1 MSFYPDNP
9 DIPTSEDKKA
19 RSSQSGLQDELTRL
33 RLRATAFE
41 RSEATVE
48 ALQRQI
54 QAYENSTFWR
64 LTGPA
69 RKILE
74 HSPRLKHLLRESARS
89 CRNLV
94 NGQLPDRLRHSGGR
108 RTTTPLRE
116 EETAQP
122 EAKTARQSKRTSH
135 PVKEDHT
142 PLRFPRHAFP
152 VLSIVIPSYGQVPVT
167 LQCLRSIM
175 RHPPSCPYE
184 VIVAEDAS
192 GDPAVAVLR
201 TIEGLVLIE
210 RSENLGFLKNCNEAA
225 KAASGTWLHLL
236 NNDTEVLPGT
246 FDALLSRLQTDESIG
261 LTGSKLL
268 YPDGLLQEA
277 GGIIW
282 NDASG
287 WNFGRND
294 PHPDR
299 AAYSYPRDVDYISG
313 ASIMLRRD
321 LFASLGGFD
330 EAFAPAYYEDTDLAF
345 RIRASG
351 LRVVFE
357 PASAVIHHE
366 GVSHGTDET
375 SGVKA
380 YQVRNRQLMLD
391 RWRDALQAEHF
402 PPATHFLRA
411 ASHARDRKTILIIDH
426 YVPEP
431 NRDAGSRT
439 TMDVIRALLHAGW
452 LVKFWPENR
461 QRNHYSPALERLGV
475 EILDETNPCD
485 FPSWV
490 TENGSDL
497 DHVMIMRPT
506 IARAFL
512 PDVVLNTDA
521 RRSYYGHDIHF
532 LRLER
537 EAEVTKDRQT
547 REDALTMRR
556 LETWLWPQFHAVLYL
571 SQYEADLVRELAPNA
586 QPHAIVPFCFTP
598 DRSERPVTSGKTILF
613 VGGFG
618 HPPNVDAAL
627 WLVREIMPLVRQ
639 RVPDVRLI
647 LAGSKPAAEV
657 RALAGSNVTVT
668 GFVPDEEL
676 TRLYATSRVAAVP
689 LRFGAGVK
697 HKVLEALHQGLPL
710 VTTPVG
716 AEGIAGLEDVAAI
729 AETATLFADALL
741 ALLED
746 NALWRQHSD
755 AGKELIA
762 DGYSPER
769 FGEVLLEAL
778 QK

>member
-1 MSFYPDNP
+1 MSRSPDRSPAHP
-9 DIPTSEDKKA
+9 DL
-19 RSSQSGLQDELTRL
+19 RQLQDEID
-33 RLRATAFE
+33 RLRAQDKT
-41 RSEATVE
+41 SETTIAALRRDVE
-48 ALQRQI
+48 A
-54 QAYENSTFWR
+54 YESSTFWR
-64 LTGPA
+64 LTWPA
-69 RKILE
+69 RTALE
-74 HSPRLKHLLRESARS
+74 HTPRLARALRVSTKS
-89 CRNLV
+89 CWWLAT
-94 NGQLPDRLRHSGGR
+94 GQFPDRLRMYR
-108 RTTTPLRE
+108 RKQTELKADIPHQE
-116 EETAQP
+116 EIPSPAETLPQP
-122 EAKTARQSKRTSH
+122 SSRRGQSRRGH
-135 PVKEDHT
+135 RKET
-142 PLRFPRHAFP
+142 LAAISFPRHAYP

-167 LQCLRSIM
+167 LRCLRSIL

-192 GDPAVAVLR
+192 GDPDIAELRAVM
-201 TIEGLVLIE
+201 GLVLIE

-225 KAASGTWLHLL
+225 KTAAGTYLHLL

-246 FDALLSRLQTDESIG
+246 FDALLARLQTDGGIG

-268 YPDGLLQEA
+268 YPDGRLQEA

-294 PHPDR
+294 PHPNR
-299 AAYSYPRDVDYISG
+299 AVYSYSRDVDYISG

-321 LFASLGGFD
+321 LFESLGGFD

-345 RIRASG
+345 RVRASG

-357 PASAVIHHE
+357 PGSVVIHHE

-380 YQVRNRQLMLD
+380 YQGRNRALMLE
-391 RWRDALQAEHF
+391 RWRDALEAEHF

-411 ASHARDRKTILIIDH
+411 ASHAHGRQTILIIDH

-431 NRDAGSRT
+431 DRDAGSRA
-439 TMDVIRALLHAGW
+439 TMCVIHALCNAGW

-461 QRNHYSPALERLGV
+461 QRNTYSHPLERLGV
-475 EILDETNPCD
+475 EIIDETDPHS
-485 FPSWV
+485 FAEWV
-490 TENGSDL
+490 AENGSDL

-512 PDVVLNTDA
+512 PDAVLNTDA

-537 EAEVTKDRQT
+537 EAEVTGDTQIRQ
-547 REDALTMRR
+547 EALTMRR
-556 LETWLWPQFHAVLYL
+556 LETWLWPQFHSVLYL
-571 SQYEADLVRELAPNA
+571 SQYEVDLVRELAPTA
-586 QPHAIVPFCFTP
+586 RPHAIVPFCFTP
-598 DRSERPVTSGKTILF
+598 DRTARPVTPGATILF

-627 WLVREIMPLVRQ
+627 WLVREIMPKVRL
-639 RVPDVRLI
+639 RVPNARLI

-657 RALAGSNVTVT
+657 RALAGPDVTVT
-668 GFVPDEEL
+668 GFISDEEL
-676 TRLYATSRVAAVP
+676 ARLYATARVAAVP

-697 HKVLEALHQGLPL
+697 NKVLEALHYGLPL

-716 AEGIAGLEDVAAI
+716 AEGIAGLESAVAVADTADVF
-729 AETATLFADALL
+729 AEALVALL
-741 ALLED
+741 GD
-746 NALWRQHSD
+746 DALWRVRSD
-755 AGKELIA
+755 AGKALVA

-769 FGEVLLEAL
+769 FGEVLLGAL
-778 QK
+778 AAE

>member
-1 MSFYPDNP
+1 MSLSPDNP
-9 DIPTSEDKKA
+9 HA
-19 RSSQSGLQDELTRL
+19 SSPENEQTHPSQGSLQDELTRL

-64 LTGPA
+64 LTSPA
-69 RKILE
+69 RKVLE
-74 HSPRLKHLLRESARS
+74 HSPRLKNLLLRSVRS
-89 CRNLV
+89 CRGLAS
-94 NGQLPDRLRHSGGR
+94 GRLPDRLRHSQ
-108 RTTTPLRE
+108 RTQATESFHTE
-116 EETAQP
+116 EP
-122 EAKTARQSKRTSH
+122 PAKTSH
-135 PVKEDHT
+135 DREKDVSHRAEDRL

-152 VLSIVIPSYGQVPVT
+152 VLSIVIPGYGQAPVT

-192 GDPAVAVLR
+192 GDPAVSALRAV
-201 TIEGLVLIE
+201 EGLVLIE

-268 YPDGLLQEA
+268 YPDGWLQEA

-282 NDASG
+282 NDGSG

-294 PHPDR
+294 AHPDR

-380 YQVRNRQLMLD
+380 YQARNRQLMLE
-391 RWRDALQAEHF
+391 RWRDVLEAEHF

-411 ASHARDRKTILIIDH
+411 ASHARDRKAILIIDH

-431 NRDAGSRT
+431 DRDAGSRT
-439 TMDVIRALLHAGW
+439 TMDVIRALTDAGW

-475 EILDETNPCD
+475 EIVDETCPSD
-485 FPSWV
+485 FATWIS
-490 TENGSDL
+490 ENGPDL

-512 PDVVLNTDA
+512 PDVVLTTDA

-537 EAEVTKDRQT
+537 EAEVTGDRQT

-571 SQYEADLVRELAPNA
+571 SQYEVDLVRERAPNA
-586 QPHAIVPFCFTP
+586 RPHAIAPFCFTP
-598 DRSERPVTSGKTILF
+598 DRTVRSITPGKTILF

-627 WLVREIMPLVRQ
+627 WLVREITPLVR
-639 RVPDVRLI
+639 RHVPDVRLI

-657 RALAGSNVTVT
+657 RALAGPDVTVT
-668 GFVPDEEL
+668 GFVSDEEL
-676 TRLYATSRVAAVP
+676 VRLYTTSRVAAVP

-716 AEGIAGLEDVAAI
+716 AEGITGLGDVASV
-729 AETATLFADALL
+729 AETTALFADALL
-741 ALLED
+741 TLLED
-746 NALWRQHSD
+746 DALWRKRSD
-755 AGKELIA
+755 AGKKLIA

-769 FGEVLLEAL
+769 FGMVLLEAL
-778 QK
+778 EE